1 MGKRTPQDGL
11 RDWEEAQNLDDLVMD
26 KREGK
31 RANKAKAKRRNRRYE
46 NRLLRGSIDI
56 LDLDNDED
64 TL

>member
-11 RDWEEAQNLDDLVMD
+11 PHWEEAQHLDDIVMD

-46 NRLLRGSIDI
+46 NRLLRGTIDI
-56 LDLDNDED
+56 LDLHDED
-64 TL
+64 EQ